1 MIKLI
6 NPFVRGLFVGSALT
20 LSFFV
25 FVAAISNNSKV
36 VAVQLVK
43 PGILGFEPVNG
54 SSIGNTWNKRD
65 VVAMCEVKP
74 GIVGFVPVNGSSIGN
89 VWYK

>member
-6 NPFVRGLFVGSALT
+6 NPFVRGLSVGIVLT
-20 LSFFV
+20 LSFIV

-36 VAVQLVK
+36 VPVCLVK
-43 PGILGFEPVNG
+43 PGIVGFVPVNG

-65 VVAMCEVKP
+65 IVAMCEVKP

-89 VWYK
+89 TWSK